1 MEDILGLMLSSG
13 RMENESENENENESN
28 NKNNNNNDKNDNGLR
43 HFFPSPSWGRD

>member
-13 RMENESENENENESN
+13 RMENESENENESN

-43 HFFPSPSWGRD
+43 YFSPSPSWGRD